1 MDVFRDGINGLNE
14 DLRVLLNNCKEELLS
29 MPAGK
34 LRCTARKGRLDYKQ
48 AVQTDQGMK
57 VIGINR
63 NQELIAQ
70 LARKEYLQKLH
81 DTAEWDAGLLDQL
94 MGRYRSLDPEDIVG
108 SLSRAARNLPNLS
121 CLKAGKIPQDGI
133 PDGMRWGDVRSEDGR
148 LDNTQ
153 PNYIQEEPAAR
164 MEAHRKWALE
174 EYEQSTYK
182 PEEKIHLTSSGVYV
196 RSKSEALISEKLFDR
211 DVPNRY
217 EQIIRLEGKKYAPDF
232 TFRDFR
238 GEWFF
243 WEHAGKM
250 NEVKYVRRHLKK
262 MSVYERCG
270 IVPWKNLIVTY
281 DTLDGGINMAFI
293 DSIIR
298 YQILPRL

>member
-1 MDVFRDGINGLNE
+1 MDSFKIRLEELHNDFQTLLLNSKREIQRLPSGNLRCYKHQERMVFQQAQSINGKTILH
-14 DLRVLLNNCKEELLS
+14 
-29 MPAGK
+29 
-34 LRCTARKGRLDYKQ
+34 
-48 AVQTDQGMK
+48 
-57 VIGINR
+57 GINR

-108 SLSRAARNLPNLS
+108 SLSRAARNLPNWS
-121 CLKAGKIPQDGI
+121 SLKAGKIPQEGI
-133 PDGMRWGDVRSEDGR
+133 PDEMRQGDVQFGEVR
-148 LDNTQ
+148 LDNTR
-153 PNYIQEEPAAR
+153 PDCVPADPAAR